1 MCFAR
6 TMVASGQFG
15 VNRICQLTG
24 ISKATYYAAQNPID
38 RFESKYAHIKAS
50 VAKIIEKNSAYG
62 IRRIKA
68 ELNDTYHIT
77 VGKNALGRLLQIWGL
92 DLKRKVKRTP
102 PNMIQKIL
110 ISLAQRANLLIRTTV
125 TAPFEALSSDLTEL
139 KFKGGKAYLCVH
151 KDVYGQM
158 VYGWKLG
165 LNMETQLVLDSLEMA
180 RANIRKLIGNIIN
193 KPILHQDRGS
203 QYTSHDYVKSA
214 LNWTRLSYSNPGT
227 PTHNPGQES
236 FFGRFKT
243 DWKSEISEIG
253 TFDEL
258 EKFVQSKIKYYNEE
272 RRHTSIG
279 LISPYAFTKSFLKNG
294 R

>member
-1 MCFAR
+1 
-6 TMVASGQFG
+6 MVASGQFG

-24 ISKATYYAAQNPID
+24 ISKATYYAARNPID

-68 ELNDTYHIT
+68 ELNDTYHVT

-110 ISLAQRANLLIRTTV
+110 ISLAQRANLLIRTEV
-125 TAPFEALSSDLTEL
+125 TAPFEALSSDMTEL
-139 KFKGGKAYLCVH
+139 RFKGGKAYLCVH

-180 RANIRKLIGNIIN
+180 RANIRRLIGKIVN

-203 QYTSHDYVKSA
+203 QYTSHEYVKSA

-243 DWKSEISEIG
+243 DWKSEINEIE

-279 LISPYAFTKSFLKNG
+279 LISPYAFTKSFLKKG
-294 R
+294 SVMV